1 MQYQLQMQNKT
12 YISKCFVLGTN
23 IKVISSKFGE
33 EKHRTDGPGPTG
45 QGLGRLV
52 KVNVGDNLH

>member
-1 MQYQLQMQNKT
+1 MQNKT

-45 QGLGRLV
+45 QGLVKVR